1 VTFTQDKESSSDSEG
16 GGEDIGEEEWS
27 TRFDDDHRR
36 LKKRSS
42 RSSRSKTT
50 YSVLSPIFKQLL
62 AAVDKDS
69 TNLKDCEAQL
79 LKLVASVEEKVGND
93 GVEEEGVLGMPTSK
107 RKSR

>member
-1 VTFTQDKESSSDSEG
+1 M
-16 GGEDIGEEEWS
+16 
-27 TRFDDDHRR
+27 
-36 LKKRSS
+36 
-42 RSSRSKTT
+42 
-50 YSVLSPIFKQLL
+50 LSPIFKQLL